1 VSGVGHEDLRR
12 IPLFRE
18 LGPEA
23 LEAIA
28 AMAHVRRCAPREV
41 VVTEEAVAEGLY
53 LVTRGRAAVSVAG
66 RDGSPVT
73 IGEMGVG
80 EIIGEIS
87 LLDGGT
93 ASATVTALT
102 PVELIAIDRQGFL
115 RLLERHPKM
124 AIPLLGVLARRLRR
138 LTRWADDLAALPV
151 PSRLAKCL
159 MGLVAEHGQPV
170 GPRRIRLGI
179 KLSQQDLGMRIG
191 VTRESINK
199 HVRRWEQAGILVKE
213 SGHLVV
219 ADLDKLRTLAVG
231 S

>member
-1 VSGVGHEDLRR
+1 MSGVGREDLKR
-12 IPLFRE
+12 IPLFRD
-18 LGPEA
+18 
-23 LEAIA
+23 LEPAEVDAIA

-41 VVTEEAVAEGLY
+41 VVTEEVPAQGLY
-53 LVTRGRAAVSVAG
+53 LLTRGRAAVSVAG
-66 RDGSPVT
+66 KDGSPVT
-73 IGEMGVG
+73 IGELGVG

-93 ASATVTALT
+93 ASATVTAMT
-102 PVELIAIDRQGFL
+102 PLELIAIDRAGFL
-115 RLLERHPKM
+115 RLLEGHPKM

-159 MGLVAEHGQPV
+159 MALVAEHGQQV

-179 KLSQQDLGMRIG
+179 KLSQHDLGMRIG

-199 HVRRWEQAGILVKE
+199 HVRRWEQAGILQKE

-219 ADLDKLRTLAVG
+219 ADLEQLRSLADG
-231 S
+231 